1 LLDSATLLALGIID
15 LGSMRK
21 LRYMDFLGEILR
33 RILRISWRNFLGSLK
48 RENGKWV
55 VMKMLF
61 LKEGILY

>member
-1 LLDSATLLALGIID
+1 
-15 LGSMRK
+15 
-21 LRYMDFLGEILR
+21 MDFLGEILR